1 MEDTECDL
9 VLSRNIL
16 FSTALCLAAEYLVF
30 LDIVSNNLG
39 HFSIVRNTSRLV
51 LTLQSVE
58 YYWLLAS

>member
-30 LDIVSNNLG
+30 PDIVSNNLG

>member
-9 VLSRNIL
+9 VLSRNI

-30 LDIVSNNLG
+30 PDIVSNNLG
-39 HFSIVRNTSRLV
+39 HFLIVRNTSRLV